1 MEKCN
6 STENPEAPIA
16 EPGIRRN
23 SSSSSD
29 WEMVLPGQDIPS
41 PAASSSSSS
50 AEGDEIFEESQ
61 SAVPHSDPIPIPS
74 SSRAEDSLDHLPTP
88 ARSTSVHADLAI
100 PSTSEIEQSREEKE
114 DVGAAVDQEP
124 TPSTCRVQVS
134 QDPNVVD
141 DFCEEF
147 DMERLLIES
156 LLQIKAIADSVV
168 LGPGEQINRKL
179 FVPSTCQSENSGES
193 NWMNGRK
200 RRLESMRQPDLHE
213 MFLIPDECDYW
224 REMGGTSS
232 DHYAPGVPS
241 SSQQASEYQTP
252 PHPLAME
259 EKRKSIRKILFCL
272 TSFPEVEARLRCLLT
287 KMEKCIFC
295 EEPVAEIGMICQDC
309 GQGATAEDPARNS
322 PSLEDWVIVFAELE
336 SAAAELDYSTDKN
349 HFHHTEP
356 ENPAA
361 ASKISEIKQSDG
373 IAQSSAEMPA
383 PTSPVDATVASKEN
397 AGLLVY
403 QYQYAPSLIVSLVD

>member
-179 FVPSTCQSENSGES
+179 FVPSTCQSENY
-193 NWMNGRK
+193 
-200 RRLESMRQPDLHE
+200 
-213 MFLIPDECDYW
+213 ECDYW

-252 PHPLAME
+252 PHPLAMGNNLSAPE
-259 EKRKSIRKILFCL
+259 TSMRNRQSAAPEKEKRKSIRKILFCL